1 MGEVHT
7 LASNGNA
14 KGIKKYLAGNGYK
27 KAFLSLDDEKG
38 WSPLHY
44 ASHYSRAKIV
54 QLILTAGISPN
65 IKSKALNKQK
75 QNEWNLAL
83 EAGNKEKIPTFYP
96 MDVAE
101 GPNRTKI
108 IEALIAK
115 GGKFFGDELSLHQAV
130 RCRI

>member
-1 MGEVHT
+1 MGEIHT

-14 KGIKKYLAGNGYK
+14 KGIKKLLASTGYK
-27 KAFLSLDDEKG
+27 RVFLSLDNERG

-44 ASHYSRAKIV
+44 ASHCSRVKIV

-65 IKSKALNKQK
+65 IKSKSPDKQK

-83 EAGNKEKIPTFYP
+83 ESGSGKKAPTAYP

-108 IEALIAK
+108 INFLIAK
-115 GGKFFGDELSLHQAV
+115 GGKFFW
-130 RCRI
+130 R